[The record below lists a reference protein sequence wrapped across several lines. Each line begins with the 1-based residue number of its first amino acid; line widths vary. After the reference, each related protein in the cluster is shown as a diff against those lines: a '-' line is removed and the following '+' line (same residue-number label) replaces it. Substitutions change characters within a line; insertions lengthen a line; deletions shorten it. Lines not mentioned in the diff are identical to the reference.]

1 MRSGQLS
8 AAKMD
13 VNTPGMQDIVKM
25 TARILIKR
33 MNFAL
38 FPLGLSRP
46 LPDLIRQRPLG
57 SDD

>member
-1 MRSGQLS
+1 MRSGQLF

-13 VNTPGMQDIVKM
+13 VNTRGMQDFVKM
-25 TARILIKR
+25 IARILIKR
-33 MNFAL
+33 MNFARYRR
-38 FPLGLSRP
+38 GLSCP